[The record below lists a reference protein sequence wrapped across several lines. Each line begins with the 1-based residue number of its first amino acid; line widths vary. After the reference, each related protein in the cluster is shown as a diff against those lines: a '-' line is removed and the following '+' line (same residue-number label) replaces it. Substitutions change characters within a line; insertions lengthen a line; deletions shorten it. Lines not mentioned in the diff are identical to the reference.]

1 MGRSKTAQGKEARLL
16 RLNPLRCRQYIL
28 SVRLRAPPIRLG
40 TPPVR
45 LRAHR
50 PWRITTPPQC
60 RPRSRGEA
68 AAMSLQEET
77 LSLTHRKSVL
87 MPAK

>member
-28 SVRLRAPPIRLG
+28 SVRLRA
-40 TPPVR
+40 PPVR